1 MMMMPNL
8 VTCPLFHTLLEG
20 PSTDGTGV
28 VFTCDACGC
37 RTVDD
42 IAVSCRVCGYD
53 LCRACYTMRGS
64 RSEDIAQARARVIEA
79 QRALSAL
86 RESEM
91 VDEECWC

>member
-1 MMMMPNL
+1 MMLPNL
-8 VTCPLFHTLLEG
+8 ATCPLLHTLQDG
-20 PSTDGTGV
+20 PSADGTGV

-42 IAVSCRVCGYD
+42 IAVSCRPCGYD

-64 RSEDIAQARARVIEA
+64 RSEDVARAQARLVEA
-79 QRALSAL
+79 QRALSAV